1 MKRLHSIRT
10 RLLLFAA
17 GVFVLTALF
26 VLLAADYQLTRITDR
41 SQAALYEQKLATI
54 INILESRHER
64 LLRTGQ
70 IEAYRDDFMNST
82 IGHLTWGYY
91 LSSDQLVYPC
101 IINTEYEILMHPEL
115 LMGKRSPA
123 TADFFSKV
131 ITLKNG
137 DFDYVTESGE
147 RMWCV
152 FRFFKE
158 WNWIVFYSFPQE
170 VKYGDVSRLRNSLLV
185 TLLVLGLVVIAIL
198 SLIVTRMTRP
208 LRRLTTASIAMTV
221 GDLDHIID
229 IGARDEIGI
238 LARSFM
244 NMRDSIRA
252 KIRDLQREITEHRKA
267 ERELRDS
274 NELLEQIFST
284 THFLLAYLD
293 SDFNFI
299 RVNEAYA
306 RAGNQ
311 PQDYYIGK
319 NHFGLYPNKENQA
332 IFQGVVDTGEPFS
345 VEAKRF
351 HYPGQVERDTTYW
364 DWSLIPV
371 KDEAGRVHRLVLSLN
386 DVTEA
391 KKMEAELLKTQKLES
406 IGILAGGI
414 AHDFNNLL
422 TAILGNISFA
432 SMSSNTATI
441 AERLAEA
448 ERASVRAQELARQ
461 LLTFS
466 KGGAPVKKIISL
478 GDLLETTVAFTLRGA
493 NISCEFAISPDLFP
507 LEVDVGQLSQ
517 VISNLSIN
525 ADQAMAEGGKLKV
538 QAGNVAVGE
547 NDPLS
552 IEAGDYVKVCFED
565 QGSGIAAEHLTNIFD
580 PFFTTKKGGSGL
592 GLSISHSIIKNHGGC
607 ITVDSQAGQGAVFCF
622 YLPAAQKK
630 SLEKLE
636 KSLEGVLEEPALLP
650 GSGKILVL
658 DDEEMIRKLITR
670 ILSHA
675 GYEVEPAADGS
686 EVIDL
691 YRQALKNGEPF
702 DAVIMDLTIPGG
714 MGGKETI
721 KKLLEID
728 PQVKAIVSSG
738 YSEDPIMTNYEQYG
752 FCSMLSKPYN
762 SKDIYIILQQVLAA
776 D

>member
-1 MKRLHSIRT
+1 M
-10 RLLLFAA
+10 AA
-17 GVFVLTALF
+17 
-26 VLLAADYQLTRITDR
+26 
-41 SQAALYEQKLATI
+41 
-54 INILESRHER
+54 
-64 LLRTGQ
+64 
-70 IEAYRDDFMNST
+70 
-82 IGHLTWGYY
+82 
-91 LSSDQLVYPC
+91 
-101 IINTEYEILMHPEL
+101 
-115 LMGKRSPA
+115 
-123 TADFFSKV
+123 
-131 ITLKNG
+131 
-137 DFDYVTESGE
+137 
-147 RMWCV
+147 
-152 FRFFKE
+152 
-158 WNWIVFYSFPQE
+158 
-170 VKYGDVSRLRNSLLV
+170 
-185 TLLVLGLVVIAIL
+185 
-198 SLIVTRMTRP
+198 
-208 LRRLTTASIAMTV
+208 

-229 IGARDEIGI
+229 IGARNEIGI
-238 LARSFM
+238 LARSFI

-267 ERELRDS
+267 ERELHES

-311 PQDYYIGK
+311 PQDYFIGK
-319 NHFGLYPNKENQA
+319 NHFDLYPHEENQT
-332 IFQGVVDTGEPFS
+332 IFQRVVDTGEPFS
-345 VEAKRF
+345 VEAKPF
-351 HYPGQVERDTTYW
+351 HHPDQVERGATYW

-371 KDEAGRVHRLVLSLN
+371 KNEAGRVHRLVFSLN

-432 SMSSNTATI
+432 SMSSDTATI
-441 AERLAEA
+441 GQQLAEA
-448 ERASVRAQELARQ
+448 ERASIRAQELARQ

-478 GDLLETTVAFTLRGA
+478 GDLLEETVAFALRGA

-507 LEVDVGQLSQ
+507 VEVDAGQLSQ

-525 ADQAMAEGGKLKV
+525 ADHAMAEGGKLKV
-538 QAGNVAVGE
+538 QAGNVKVGE
-547 NDPLS
+547 NNPLS

-565 QGSGIAAEHLTNIFD
+565 QGSGIPAEHLINIFD

-607 ITVDSQAGQGAVFCF
+607 ITVDFQAGQGAVFCL

-630 SLEKLE
+630 SLEKPE
-636 KSLEGVLEEPALLP
+636 KSLAGVLEEPALLP

-675 GYEVEPAADGS
+675 GYEVESAADGS
-686 EVIDL
+686 KAIDL
-691 YRQALKNGEPF
+691 YRQALENAEPF

-714 MGGKETI
+714 MGGKEAV

-728 PQVKAIVSSG
+728 PQLKAIVSSG
-738 YSEDPIMTNYEQYG
+738 YSEDPIMTNYEEYG

-762 SKDIYIILQQVLAA
+762 SKDIYRVLQQVLAA